1 MKRTPGRNDTHDA
14 ALAKCLERV
23 EGTRSYRLI
32 VLQQRAVE
40 IGQE

>member
-1 MKRTPGRNDTHDA
+1 MKGTSGRNDTHDA

-23 EGTRSYRLI
+23 AGTRSYRPI
-32 VLQQRAVE
+32 ALQQRAVE